1 MSTRDASAAV
11 TSSEDLRRAHQRF
24 ARAALGLYLLSA
36 TVSVALLVGFAAT
49 ERGHE
54 ASLLAGRLYNETRLR
69 AQQLGRQLGV
79 LGGELRRLGLRSEVD
94 LLDADLGPEQSLLR
108 LAHAKSTYFNLGVA
122 IVDAAGKVLW
132 SEPQGFLPIDTSFGG
147 VSWFEAQRKRRGVS
161 IVPIRPDRSVDS
173 LIYLVSP
180 IVRNEAFTG
189 ALVGG
194 VDLSRAGPL
203 DVSLE
208 PARSVQTLLVGR
220 DGHVVYP
227 PEPPAGTSDAAF
239 ASVVEQA
246 TAEQHSVAVDL
257 AGAPTMAA
265 GVAVA
270 GTDLVLLAIVPEAV
284 LEAPARARMV
294 GRIAVAT
301 GLAVVPLVVLLVVLQ
316 RSIRTFRAA
325 EQSALRVERL
335 RLVGEAS
342 NLIAHEVKNGL
353 NSLRLGLDLVTASN
367 GRPSARVSEELRRE
381 MDRLAQFAADLMLFS
396 KGVVPR
402 PGDLDLADLAEKV
415 VTLAGEAAA
424 ELGVSVTLD
433 RPPHPV
439 RVLADAN
446 LVHTVIINLV
456 GNAADALAAR
466 AGSATQT
473 VTVSVGSEPDGGF
486 VRVRDEGPG
495 VAPEV
500 RARLF
505 EPFVTGKPNGV
516 GIGLALSRQ
525 IARAHGGDLL
535 LEDTAVGASFV
546 LHLPRRSA

>member
-1 MSTRDASAAV
+1 MSTLTAPEGP

-24 ARAALGLYLLSA
+24 ARAALGLYLIAA
-36 TVSVALLVGFAAT
+36 TVGVVLLVGFAMT

-54 ASLLAGRLYNETRLR
+54 VGLLAARLQNETRLR
-69 AQQLGRQLGV
+69 AQQLARQLGV

-94 LLDADLGPEQSLLR
+94 LLDADMSPEQSLLR
-108 LAHAKSTYFNLGVA
+108 LAHGKSTFFNLGVA
-122 IVDAAGKVLW
+122 IVDAGGRVLW
-132 SEPQGFLPIDTSFGG
+132 SEPQGFLPMDTTFGG
-147 VSWFEAQRKRRGVS
+147 VSWFEAQRHRRGVS
-161 IVPIRPDRSVDS
+161 IVPVHPERSHDS

-180 IVRNEAFTG
+180 IVRNDGFTG

-203 DVSLE
+203 DVALE
-208 PARSVQTLLVGR
+208 PTRSVQTVLVGR
-220 DGHVVYP
+220 DGRVAYP
-227 PEPPAGTSDAAF
+227 PDPPPAANDPGFTALVERV
-239 ASVVEQA
+239 ASE
-246 TAEQHSVAVDL
+246 SRSIGVDL
-257 AGAPTMAA
+257 AGVPSIAA
-265 GVAVA
+265 GVPVA
-270 GTDLVLLAIVPEAV
+270 GTDLVLLAIVPEVV

-294 GRIAVAT
+294 GRIAIGMV
-301 GLAVVPLVVLLVVLQ
+301 LALVPFVLLLVLLQ

-325 EQSALRVERL
+325 EQSALRLERL

-353 NSLRLGLDLVTASN
+353 NSLRLGLDLVTSN
-367 GRPSARVSEELRRE
+367 PARSSPRVTEELRRE
-381 MDRLAQFAADLMLFS
+381 MDRLSQFAGDLMLFS

-402 PGDLDLADLAEKV
+402 PAAIDLGELAEKV

-424 ELGVSVTLD
+424 ELGVTVSLARPTEPVT
-433 RPPHPV
+433 V
-439 RVLADAN
+439 AADAN

-466 AGSATQT
+466 AGAVTQSVT
-473 VTVSVGSEPDGGF
+473 VTVGTEPEAAF

-500 RARLF
+500 RDRLF

-525 IARAHGGDLL
+525 IARAHGGDLV

-546 LHLPRRSA
+546 LRLPRRSP